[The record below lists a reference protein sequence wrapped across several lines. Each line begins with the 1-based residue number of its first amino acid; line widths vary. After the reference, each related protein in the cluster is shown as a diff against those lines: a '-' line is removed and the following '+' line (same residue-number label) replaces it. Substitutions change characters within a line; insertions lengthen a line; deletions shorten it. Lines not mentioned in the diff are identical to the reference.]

1 MNIQHEIDALQAEKT
16 FGTLLDC
23 VEAGDEVVI
32 TRRGKAAA
40 RLVTARMLPA
50 SINVAAEAAARIRG
64 RAKTATDARM
74 SWSDWPS
81 LRDEERW

>member
-50 SINVAAEAAARIRG
+50 SINVAAEAAARE